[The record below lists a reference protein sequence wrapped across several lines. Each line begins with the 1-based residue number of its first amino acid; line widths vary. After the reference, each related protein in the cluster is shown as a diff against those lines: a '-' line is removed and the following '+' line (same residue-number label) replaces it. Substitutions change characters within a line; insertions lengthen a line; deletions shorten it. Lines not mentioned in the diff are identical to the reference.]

1 MIRSIRGRL
10 QWWYGAV
17 YALSILVFGCLVY
30 WRADRDVNERATLQ
44 AVSTA
49 QYLDV
54 SIRNGRPAPMRDG
67 RPMNPPR
74 PDQRDGRPDDVFSS
88 EFPIGQLPP
97 EFQFRPPRDRRPDMG
112 RPQLDR
118 PPLDRPDAGRADKER
133 PDIGPARDHVLDGP
147 KGPPGR
153 KERLE
158 PRLPPDPATNDD
170 GGPRP
175 PIDRMEFAIWRHDG
189 SMLARSD
196 GAESSDFPVLQM
208 PKGIGHPPQITRG
221 NGFIEVAMLGPQEA
235 TIVVRRSLEHDMA
248 KLHRFGFQ
256 IATMAI
262 GTLVVGIVGGWWIS
276 GRIVQPIQMIS
287 ETAAQISATNLDRRI
302 ETRHLDQELVQ
313 LGTVLNGT
321 FERLENSF
329 QRLTQFT
336 ADASHELRTPL
347 AVIQSQAEL
356 ALYQPR
362 SAEAYQ
368 QTLETCL
375 KSAER
380 MRSLVDGLLLLA
392 RTDSDHSE
400 LLKETVDL
408 RIVAEDAVALL
419 QEKASSVGIEL
430 ECATPE
436 TMVGVSADVRFLLQV
451 PMNLIDNAIQHSVS
465 GQKIFVEVKTVGNDA
480 VLSVRDT
487 GCGISPEHLPN
498 LFERFYRVDT
508 GRSRQHGGSG
518 LGLSICKSL
527 VEAHGGTIKCEARVG
542 EGSMFTV
549 RLPLVTMG

>member
-17 YALSILVFGCLVY
+17 YALSIIVFGCLVY

-54 SIRNGRPAPMRDG
+54 SLRHGRPGPFRNGNLK
-67 RPMNPPR
+67 NPPH
-74 PDQRDGRPDDVFSS
+74 PDQRNGRPDDVFPT
-88 EFPIGQLPP
+88 EFAVGQLPP

-112 RPQLDR
+112 PPNDR
-118 PPLDRPDAGRADKER
+118 GPDSAM
-133 PDIGPARDHVLDGP
+133 
-147 KGPPGR
+147 GPPGR
-153 KERLE
+153 RGPLE
-158 PRLPPDPATNDD
+158 PRLPPEPATDD
-170 GGPRP
+170 DDRPRP

-189 SMLARSD
+189 SVLARSD
-196 GAESSDFPVLQM
+196 GAESNDLGDLQM
-208 PKGIGHPPQITRG
+208 PTGIGHPPQITRG
-221 NGFIEVAMLGPQEA
+221 DGFIEAAMLGPQEA
-235 TIVVRRSLEHDMA
+235 TIVVRRPLAHDMA

-256 IATMAI
+256 IATMAG

-276 GRIVQPIQMIS
+276 GRMVQPIQMIS
-287 ETAAQISATNLDRRI
+287 ETAAQISARNLDRRI
-302 ETRHLDQELVQ
+302 ETRHLDEELVQ

-347 AVIQSQAEL
+347 AVIQSQTEL
-356 ALYQPR
+356 ALSQPR
-362 SAEAYQ
+362 SAESYQ

-392 RTDSDHSE
+392 RTDSDYSE
-400 LLKETVDL
+400 LRKETIDL
-408 RIVAEDAVALL
+408 RSVAEDAVTQL
-419 QEKASSVGIEL
+419 QEKAISVGIEL
-430 ECATPE
+430 ECAAPE
-436 TMVGVSADVRFLLQV
+436 MMVGVSADVRFLLQI
-451 PMNLIDNAIQHSVS
+451 PINLIDNAIQHTPS
-465 GQKIFVEVKTVGNDA
+465 GGKISVEVRTEGRDA
-480 VLSVRDT
+480 LLSVRDS
-487 GCGISPEHLPN
+487 GCGINAEHLPHV
-498 LFERFYRVDT
+498 FERFYRVDT

-518 LGLSICKSL
+518 LGLSICRSL
-527 VEAHGGTIKCEARVG
+527 VEAHGGSINCESNVG
-542 EGSMFTV
+542 EGSMFVV
-549 RLPLVTMG
+549 RLPLVNVGE

>member
-17 YALSILVFGCLVY
+17 YALSIIVFGCLVY

-54 SIRNGRPAPMRDG
+54 SLRTGRPGPMRDG
-67 RPMNPPR
+67 RPGNPPDFNLR
-74 PDQRDGRPDDVFSS
+74 DDQHGDHFPPDFGMGR
-88 EFPIGQLPP
+88 LPP
-97 EFQFRPPRDRRPDMG
+97 EFQFRPPRDRRPDLG
-112 RPQLDR
+112 PPHDR
-118 PPLDRPDAGRADKER
+118 RPDQLRGSDQ
-133 PDIGPARDHVLDGP
+133 P
-147 KGPPGR
+147 KGPPVR
-153 KERLE
+153 KGPVE
-158 PRLPPDPATNDD
+158 PRLPPELPGDNSD
-170 GGPRP
+170 GPRP

-189 SMLARSD
+189 SVLARSG
-196 GAESSDFPVLQM
+196 GAESNDLPDLQM
-208 PKGIGHPPQITRG
+208 PAGSGHPPQITRG
-221 NGFIEVAMLGPQEA
+221 DGFIEAAMLGPQEA
-235 TIVVRRSLEHDMA
+235 TIVVRRPLAHDMA

-256 IATMAI
+256 IATMAV

-347 AVIQSQAEL
+347 AVIQSQTEL
-356 ALYQPR
+356 ALSQPR
-362 SAEAYQ
+362 SAESYQ
-368 QTLETCL
+368 LTLETCL

-392 RTDSDHSE
+392 RTDSEYSE
-400 LLKETVDL
+400 LRKETIDL
-408 RIVAEDAVALL
+408 RSVAEDAVAQL
-419 QEKASSVGIEL
+419 QEKAISVGIEL
-430 ECATPE
+430 ECAAPE

-451 PMNLIDNAIQHSVS
+451 PINLIDNAIQHTPS
-465 GQKIFVEVKTVGNDA
+465 GGKIFVEVKTEGNDA

-487 GCGISPEHLPN
+487 GCGINAEHLPHV
-498 LFERFYRVDT
+498 FERFYRVDA

-527 VEAHGGTIKCEARVG
+527 VESHGGTINCESKVG
-542 EGSMFTV
+542 EGSVFVV
-549 RLPLVTMG
+549 RLPLVNVGE

>member
-1 MIRSIRGRL
+1 MIRSIRRRL
-10 QWWYGAV
+10 QCWYGAV
-17 YALSILVFGCLVY
+17 YALSIIVFGCLVY
-30 WRADRDVNERATLQ
+30 WRADRDMNERATLQ

-54 SIRNGRPAPMRDG
+54 SLRNGRPGPMRDG
-67 RPMNPPR
+67 HPMNPPH
-74 PDQRDGRPDDVFSS
+74 PDQRFGQPDDAFPT
-88 EFPIGQLPP
+88 EFQMERLPP
-97 EFQFRPPRDRRPDMG
+97 EFQFRPPRDRRPEMG
-112 RPQLDR
+112 PRNDRGAISRNGPAGRKGPSDPQL
-118 PPLDRPDAGRADKER
+118 PPE
-133 PDIGPARDHVLDGP
+133 
-147 KGPPGR
+147 
-153 KERLE
+153 
-158 PRLPPDPATNDD
+158 PATENEDR
-170 GGPRP
+170 PRP
-175 PIDRMEFAIWRHDG
+175 PIDRMEFAIWRRDG
-189 SMLARSD
+189 SVLARSE
-196 GAESSDFPVLQM
+196 GADSNDLENWRIPT
-208 PKGIGHPPQITRG
+208 GIGHPPQITRG
-221 NGFIEVAMLGPQEA
+221 DGFIEAAMLGPQEA
-235 TIVVRRSLEHDMA
+235 TIVVRRPLAHDVA
-248 KLHRFGFQ
+248 KLHRFGLQ
-256 IATMAI
+256 IATMAV

-276 GRIVQPIQMIS
+276 GQMVQPIQMIS

-302 ETRHLDQELVQ
+302 ETHHLDQELVQ

-347 AVIQSQAEL
+347 AVIQSQTEL
-356 ALYQPR
+356 ALSQPR
-362 SAEAYQ
+362 SVESYQ

-400 LLKETVDL
+400 LRRQTVDL
-408 RIVAEDAVALL
+408 RKVAEDAVAQL
-419 QEKASSVGIEL
+419 QEKATSAGIEL

-451 PMNLIDNAIQHSVS
+451 PINLIDNAIQHSTS
-465 GQKIFVEVKTVGNDA
+465 GDRISVEVKTESNEA
-480 VLSVRDT
+480 ILSVRDR
-487 GCGISPEHLPN
+487 GCGIIADHLPH

-527 VEAHGGTIKCEARVG
+527 VESHGGTIKCESTIG
-542 EGSMFTV
+542 EGSVFNV
-549 RLPLVTMG
+549 RLPLVNVG

>member
-17 YALSILVFGCLVY
+17 YAVSIIVFGCLVY

-54 SIRNGRPAPMRDG
+54 SLRTGRPGPMRNGRPG
-67 RPMNPPR
+67 NPPDFNPR
-74 PDQRDGRPDDVFSS
+74 DDQSGDDFPPDFAVGP
-88 EFPIGQLPP
+88 LPP
-97 EFQFRPPRDRRPDMG
+97 DFQFRPPRDRRPEMG
-112 RPQLDR
+112 PPHDR
-118 PPLDRPDAGRADKER
+118 
-133 PDIGPARDHVLDGP
+133 GPEHLRGP
-147 KGPPGR
+147 EQPSGPPGR
-153 KERLE
+153 KGPVE
-158 PRLPPDPATNDD
+158 PRLPPEPPGDNSD
-170 GGPRP
+170 GRRP
-175 PIDRMEFAIWRHDG
+175 PIDRMEFAIWRRDG
-189 SMLARSD
+189 SVLAQSD
-196 GAESSDFPVLQM
+196 GAESTDLPDLKM
-208 PKGIGHPPQITRG
+208 PTGIGHPPQITRG
-221 NGFIEVAMLGPQEA
+221 DGFIEATMLGPQEA
-235 TIVVRRSLEHDMA
+235 TILVRRPLAHDMA

-256 IATMAI
+256 IAAMAI
-262 GTLVVGIVGGWWIS
+262 GTLVVGFVGGWWIS

-287 ETAAQISATNLDRRI
+287 ETAAKISATKLDRRI
-302 ETRHLDQELVQ
+302 ETRNLDHELVQ

-347 AVIQSQAEL
+347 AVIQSQTEL
-356 ALYQPR
+356 ALSQPR
-362 SAEAYQ
+362 SAESYQ

-400 LLKETVDL
+400 LRKETIDL
-408 RIVAEDAVALL
+408 RNVAEDAVAQL
-419 QEKASSVGIEL
+419 QEKATSAGIEL
-430 ECATPE
+430 ECAAPE
-436 TMVGVSADVRFLLQV
+436 TKVSVSADVRFLLQV
-451 PMNLIDNAIQHSVS
+451 PINLIDHAIQHSTA
-465 GQKIFVEVKTVGNDA
+465 GGKIFVEVKTEGNDA

-487 GCGISPEHLPN
+487 GSGINAEHLPH

-527 VEAHGGTIKCEARVG
+527 VESHGGTINCESKVG
-542 EGSMFTV
+542 EGSVFVV
-549 RLPLVTMG
+549 RLPLVMSG

>member
-1 MIRSIRGRL
+1 MIRSIRRRL

-17 YALSILVFGCLVY
+17 YALSIIVFGCLVY

-44 AVSTA
+44 VVSTA

-54 SIRNGRPAPMRDG
+54 SLRTGRPGPMRDGTPMNPLHPDQRNGRPNNAFP
-67 RPMNPPR
+67 
-74 PDQRDGRPDDVFSS
+74 S
-88 EFPIGQLPP
+88 EFPMGQLPP
-97 EFQFRPPRDRRPDMG
+97 EFQFRPPRDRRPNMG
-112 RPQLDR
+112 PPNDR
-118 PPLDRPDAGRADKER
+118 GPDAST
-133 PDIGPARDHVLDGP
+133 
-147 KGPPGR
+147 GPPGR
-153 KERLE
+153 KGPLE
-158 PRLPPDPATNDD
+158 PRLHPEPATDD
-170 GGPRP
+170 DDDRPRP
-175 PIDRMEFAIWRHDG
+175 PLDRMEFAIWRHDG
-189 SMLARSD
+189 SVLARSD
-196 GAESSDFPVLQM
+196 GAESNDLPDLQM
-208 PKGIGHPPQITRG
+208 PTGIGHPPQITRG
-221 NGFIEVAMLGPQEA
+221 DGFIEAAMLGPQEA
-235 TIVVRRSLEHDMA
+235 TIVVRRPLAHDMA

-262 GTLVVGIVGGWWIS
+262 GTLAVGIIGGWWIS
-276 GRIVQPIQMIS
+276 GRMVQPIQMIS
-287 ETAAQISATNLDRRI
+287 KTAAQISATKLDRRI
-302 ETRHLDQELVQ
+302 ETRNLDQELVQ

-347 AVIQSQAEL
+347 AVIQSQTEL
-356 ALYQPR
+356 ALSLPR
-362 SAEAYQ
+362 SAESYQ

-400 LLKETVDL
+400 LRKETVDL
-408 RIVAEDAVALL
+408 RNVVEDAVAQL
-419 QEKASSVGIEL
+419 QEKATSAGIEL
-430 ECATPE
+430 ECAAPE

-451 PMNLIDNAIQHSVS
+451 PINLIDNAIQHSAA
-465 GQKIFVEVKTVGNDA
+465 GGKISVEIKTAGNDA

-487 GCGISPEHLPN
+487 GCGIHAEHLPH

-508 GRSRQHGGSG
+508 GRSRKHGGSG

-527 VEAHGGTIKCEARVG
+527 VEAHGGTIKCESRVG
-542 EGSMFTV
+542 EGSVFLV
-549 RLPLVTMG
+549 RLPLVNERGQ